1 MSMINLIDL
10 FGCFLGKV
18 HLRPPNNSLV
28 GQVGYAP
35 ALQDFQSCTSTK
47 LVSVPINKHKGWE
60 SNPQGNQTNCPFP
73 PFWRRFTSPMD
84 ADVCARVEGF
94 EPPSTVLETAI
105 LNHCT
110 ILV

>member
-10 FGCFLGKV
+10 FGCYLGKA

-47 LVSVPINKHKGWE
+47 LVSVPNNLHKGWD
-60 SNPQGNQTNCPFP
+60 SNPQGIQTNCPFP

-84 ADVCARVEGF
+84 ADVCGTGSRIRTHVKSFGD
-94 EPPSTVLETAI
+94 SYT
-105 LNHCT
+105 NHCT
-110 ILV
+110 IPV